1 MLYFWDLH
9 FQIFWSKIADRKA
22 NKAPEGSGAFKILE
36 ICGVEIDMVK
46 LTVRIKAGDLYDYM
60 LRHSYN
66 SPAGILGSA
75 FGAVL
80 IIFAFVS
87 RYWAILVLG
96 ALMLLYL
103 PWTLFIRSRKQIL
116 SNPSFQEPLQYT
128 LDDMGLTISQGEEEA
143 RMEWGDMYKA
153 VSTGR
158 SIILYTSRVNA
169 TIFPKRELG
178 DQKAAVI
185 EMISTHMP
193 PARVKIRS

>member
-1 MLYFWDLH
+1 MLL
-9 FQIFWSKIADRKA
+9 
-22 NKAPEGSGAFKILE
+22 KILKIFSLE
-36 ICGVEIDMVK
+36 IGMIK
-46 LTVRIKAGDLYDYM
+46 LTVKIEAGDLYDYM

-80 IIFAFVS
+80 IIFALASQHWVV
-87 RYWAILVLG
+87 LVLG

-116 SNPSFQEPLQYT
+116 SNPSFQEPLQSV
-128 LDDMGLTISQGEEEA
+128 LDQTGLTISQGEEEA
-143 RMEWGDMYKA
+143 GMAWEDMYKA
-153 VSTGR
+153 VSTSR

-193 PARVKIRS
+193 PGTVKIRS

>member
-1 MLYFWDLH
+1 MSSFWACIFGIFGVKLQTGK
-9 FQIFWSKIADRKA
+9 QI
-22 NKAPEGSGAFKILE
+22 KAPEGSGAFKILA
-36 ICGVEIDMVK
+36 ICSVEMDMVK
-46 LTVRIKAGDLYDYM
+46 LTVKIEAGDLYDYM

-80 IIFAFVS
+80 IIFALMS
-87 RYWAILVLG
+87 QHWAILALG
-96 ALMLLYL
+96 AVMLLYL
-103 PWTLFIRSRKQIL
+103 PWTLFVRSRRQIL
-116 SNPSFQEPLQYT
+116 SNPSFQKPLQYV
-128 LDDMGLTISQGEEEA
+128 LDDRGLTISQGEEEA
-143 RMEWGDMYKA
+143 EMAWGDMHKA

-193 PARVKIRS
+193 PERVKIRS